1 MELKDIIYEN
11 LNRIIHGIT
20 TNGENFEEYYNDLD
34 NDDKK
39 SDLFALAEEVESK
52 LKEVKKSKLEGGIH
66 SDFGDLLGF
75 LDKFWIKF
83 SDYPNHRIHECI
95 VIIYLVNLLNESID
109 EETSL
114 DEEYDI
120 SQLSLTKIEKEIYQR
135 NFAYFDSSNL
145 KNSIVLLDFS
155 EPSRIATYF
164 SQNSIPKD
172 LIVQLLAN
180 IGIEANRLELTQYV
194 LSNKDIEGKKS
205 QIWSSLCL
213 HIVRDGKII
222 HTPYDYNQSP
232 NVNSS
237 RNINQEVQYQ
247 QFDDSVLILSEYNH
261 QKDILDKY
269 LRIYH
274 LIENFMYKFPLTE
287 LERKYAGNVFSI
299 RDFQR
304 MNDVVNNNEIT
315 SLKKLFAAVC
325 LENYSST
332 QKFSKFI
339 YDSWTSLHP
348 TIIADKSNIDTL
360 LSLLR
365 LDKDFDSIDESQ
377 APSFFAKLIYAF
389 RNSLVHNRETE
400 FHLTHESLLN
410 HTQIGNTAQLIL
422 EKFIIP
428 AAEEVV
434 FYLIIEQNNLVWFS
448 NSTIKLYNEN

>member
-205 QIWSSLCL
+205 Q
-213 HIVRDGKII
+213 
-222 HTPYDYNQSP
+222 
-232 NVNSS
+232 
-237 RNINQEVQYQ
+237 
-247 QFDDSVLILSEYNH
+247 
-261 QKDILDKY
+261 
-269 LRIYH
+269 
-274 LIENFMYKFPLTE
+274 
-287 LERKYAGNVFSI
+287 
-299 RDFQR
+299 
-304 MNDVVNNNEIT
+304 
-315 SLKKLFAAVC
+315 
-325 LENYSST
+325 
-332 QKFSKFI
+332 
-339 YDSWTSLHP
+339 
-348 TIIADKSNIDTL
+348 
-360 LSLLR
+360 
-365 LDKDFDSIDESQ
+365 
-377 APSFFAKLIYAF
+377 
-389 RNSLVHNRETE
+389 
-400 FHLTHESLLN
+400 
-410 HTQIGNTAQLIL
+410 
-422 EKFIIP
+422 
-428 AAEEVV
+428 
-434 FYLIIEQNNLVWFS
+434 
-448 NSTIKLYNEN
+448 